1 MAQRGV
7 NKVILVGNLGNDP
20 EVKNTQNG
28 GVIANVTVA
37 TSESWKD
44 QQGNTQEKTEWHRVV
59 MYRKTAEIARDY
71 LRKGSK
77 IYLEGSLQTRK
88 WQDKNGQD
96 RYTTE
101 IIARDF
107 QMLDS
112 KPDGQRSER
121 PAQQNHQQ
129 HEPDFEDDIPF

>member
-28 GVIANVTVA
+28 GVIANITVA

-101 IIARDF
+101 IIAREF

-112 KPDGQRSER
+112 KPEGQRSDR
-121 PAQQNHQQ
+121 PAQKNHQQ
-129 HEPDFEDDIPF
+129 HEPEFDQDIPF

>member
-20 EVKNTQNG
+20 DVKTMPNG
-28 GVIANVTVA
+28 GVIANITLA

-44 QQGNTQEKTEWHRVV
+44 QQGNTQEKTEWHRIV

-88 WQDKNGQD
+88 WQDKDGND
-96 RYTTE
+96 KYTTE
-101 IIARDF
+101 VVAREF

-112 KPDGQRSER
+112 KSDGQRQER
-121 PAQQNHQQ
+121 PAQNRNQP
-129 HEPDFEDDIPF
+129 EPEFDQDIPF